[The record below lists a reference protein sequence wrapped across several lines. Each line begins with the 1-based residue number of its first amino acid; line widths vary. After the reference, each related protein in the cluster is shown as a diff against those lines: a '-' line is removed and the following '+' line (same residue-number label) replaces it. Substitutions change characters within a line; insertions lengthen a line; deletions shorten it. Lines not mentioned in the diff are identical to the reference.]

1 MLVIPSI
8 NVKNFSEFKKRLKAA
23 AALGASW
30 AHLDVTDGKFTKTK
44 LWNKPEELRELGIRN
59 QESGTKLEVHLMVNN
74 PDTVLED
81 WLAAGI
87 KRVIIHVESAKDI
100 LAMAKKCRAK
110 KAELALALNPNTP
123 AAKIFPYKKLVKQ
136 VLVLAVPPGPAGQP
150 FRRDQLQ
157 KIRVLRQK
165 MPGVKI
171 EVDGGINLET
181 AKLCKRAGAGI
192 LVSAAYLFN
201 NATPKKAYQ
210 QLKKI

>member
-1 MLVIPSI
+1 MQVIPSI
-8 NVKNFSEFKKRLKAA
+8 NVKNFSEFKKRLKAT
-23 AALGASW
+23 AALGANW
-30 AHLDVTDGKFTKTK
+30 AHVDVTDGKFTKTR
-44 LWNKPEELRELGIRN
+44 LWNKPKELKLKTQNSKPKI
-59 QESGTKLEVHLMVNN
+59 KLEVHLMVNN
-74 PDTVLED
+74 PDAVLGD

-87 KRVIIHVESAKDI
+87 KRVIVHIESAEDI
-100 LAMAKKCRAK
+100 LTMAKKCRAK

-123 AAKIFPYKKLVKQ
+123 AVKIFPYKKLVKQ

-157 KIRVLRQK
+157 KIRILRRQL
-165 MPGVKI
+165 PDVKI

-181 AKLCKRAGAGI
+181 AKLCQQAGADV

-201 NATPKKAYQ
+201 SANPKKAYQ